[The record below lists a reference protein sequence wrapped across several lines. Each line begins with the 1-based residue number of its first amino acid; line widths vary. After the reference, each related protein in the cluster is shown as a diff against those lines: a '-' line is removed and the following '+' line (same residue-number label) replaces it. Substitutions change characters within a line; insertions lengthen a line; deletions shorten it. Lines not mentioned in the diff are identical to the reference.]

1 MSERLT
7 PDELFRLAL
16 DAGFQPQ
23 DAITATGLAL
33 VESSGNPEAVNPSSG
48 ATGLWQIREPNL
60 TWLVENGSRWGLDI
74 DSADELTNPA
84 KNALAAYLISQ
95 KVSWNNPEKDKR
107 PGGQWADWAEGS
119 RARLDQFT
127 LWAAEDTNTVTAIE
141 AGQAAFHRW
150 TNDDSDVLTP
160 EEVGG
165 FGVPGSYASST
176 SADELR
182 EDKYRMGLTRPFADR
197 FNRFVENSGG
207 AVEPLQGRIDPNE
220 YKTVYNSLTQSDP
233 ELAAEMGNVHES
245 PFIRGNAAMVHY
257 PVNDQWAMK
266 NASRYGLRLRPGFNN
281 IVEPTGLRHKNR
293 PTDFSTM
300 SSDQIRNHLMEII
313 EGAVQPDID
322 DDRNPEALSLDAPLL
337 ANQSPTPQIDPTAFR
352 DPDKAR
358 SSWDEAVDWWLS
370 HNFFDEDVPSGG
382 GLMVGPQEMAK
393 LGNFLKDA
401 LLPLMAGDIGLAGV
415 GGLGPFD
422 PVPVPFGQIVGKGAK
437 GAKGAWR
444 AIRGVDEAAE
454 AVSAVVRAGDD
465 LTPSLLRSQGFLGDA
480 RLAPTRNIGEGVTVS
495 EVAATQTD
503 LSSLGQI
510 GGPTPDA
517 RPFVVV
523 RKADGSLQPFYQS
536 TGDWSGMAGAWLP
549 FDGFGGVV
557 NDAFHRS
564 WYRKNRFGQDEFARG
579 TPLHRFGSEENKTL
593 SELLGRELGDAEPT
607 ILFDM
612 EGVDTESFPG
622 MSYED
627 LNEALGTYSDYGD
640 YLAATVDESPTFT
653 GNPMRVETPAGPTVI
668 DLDAPQPDLPPGT
681 ALGPDGEVIQIIGLE
696 DDIWEDSALAGY
708 EPSDPPGVEGP
719 PGRPDQFGPEDD
731 IPLVDTLNQISGA
744 GRYRAMMARGRAEAR
759 TWFDNLSDEDQ
770 AAAILEWEKSSK
782 PHYID
787 PDHVF
792 DPADDYDVRN
802 AYTAARRAGEG

>member
-207 AVEPLQGRIDPNE
+207 AVEPLQGRMDPNE

-257 PVNDQWAMK
+257 PVNDQWAIK

-322 DDRNPEALSLDAPLL
+322 DDRNP
-337 ANQSPTPQIDPTAFR
+337 Q
-352 DPDKAR
+352 
-358 SSWDEAVDWWLS
+358 
-370 HNFFDEDVPSGG
+370 
-382 GLMVGPQEMAK
+382 
-393 LGNFLKDA
+393 
-401 LLPLMAGDIGLAGV
+401 GV
-415 GGLGPFD
+415 NN
-422 PVPVPFGQIVGKGAK
+422 GK
-437 GAKGAWR
+437 R
-444 AIRGVDEAAE
+444 I
-454 AVSAVVRAGDD
+454 
-465 LTPSLLRSQGFLGDA
+465 
-480 RLAPTRNIGEGVTVS
+480 
-495 EVAATQTD
+495 
-503 LSSLGQI
+503 
-510 GGPTPDA
+510 
-517 RPFVVV
+517 
-523 RKADGSLQPFYQS
+523 
-536 TGDWSGMAGAWLP
+536 
-549 FDGFGGVV
+549 
-557 NDAFHRS
+557 
-564 WYRKNRFGQDEFARG
+564 
-579 TPLHRFGSEENKTL
+579 
-593 SELLGRELGDAEPT
+593 
-607 ILFDM
+607 
-612 EGVDTESFPG
+612 
-622 MSYED
+622 
-627 LNEALGTYSDYGD
+627 
-640 YLAATVDESPTFT
+640 
-653 GNPMRVETPAGPTVI
+653 
-668 DLDAPQPDLPPGT
+668 
-681 ALGPDGEVIQIIGLE
+681 
-696 DDIWEDSALAGY
+696 
-708 EPSDPPGVEGP
+708 
-719 PGRPDQFGPEDD
+719 
-731 IPLVDTLNQISGA
+731 
-744 GRYRAMMARGRAEAR
+744 
-759 TWFDNLSDEDQ
+759 
-770 AAAILEWEKSSK
+770 
-782 PHYID
+782 
-787 PDHVF
+787 
-792 DPADDYDVRN
+792 
-802 AYTAARRAGEG
+802 